1 MDAPRKLF
9 GIATLLAALLMLVSG
24 CVWVPQ
30 VQGPEDLVIAFG
42 DPQEWTQ
49 VDSLVRAALER
60 TISTPHREKIFR
72 VHFYPADSLGRYNHY
87 RHLLFVGSLK
97 AEGKAGEYVNKL
109 VGQNRQRVLADSAFV
124 FSKRDPWVK
133 KQLLVVFTAKDLPT
147 LKKRLR
153 ENQDLLFD
161 LFNDFVNEQVKK
173 RMFAT
178 LEQKDIE
185 KHLLEKYGWMVR
197 VQHDY
202 FIALEKPNFV
212 FLRRTSP
219 KRERWLFVLWEHTN
233 DPARLSKEWVL
244 EKRKEVGEK
253 YYGGDRILDLDLT
266 VKETNF
272 NGRYALQF
280 DGIWE
285 NPTKIAGGPWRA
297 YAFYDEP
304 TGNLYLIDLAVFA
317 PDDEKKMP
325 FLRQLDVMAHTFRT
339 KYELEKQDKRK

>member
-1 MDAPRKLF
+1 M
-9 GIATLLAALLMLVSG
+9 
-24 CVWVPQ
+24 
-30 VQGPEDLVIAFG
+30 
-42 DPQEWTQ
+42 
-49 VDSLVRAALER
+49 
-60 TISTPHREKIFR
+60 
-72 VHFYPADSLGRYNHY
+72 
-87 RHLLFVGSLK
+87 
-97 AEGKAGEYVNKL
+97 
-109 VGQNRQRVLADSAFV
+109 

-133 KQLLVVFTAKDLPT
+133 KQLLVVFTAKDLTT

-153 ENQDLLFD
+153 ENQNLLFD